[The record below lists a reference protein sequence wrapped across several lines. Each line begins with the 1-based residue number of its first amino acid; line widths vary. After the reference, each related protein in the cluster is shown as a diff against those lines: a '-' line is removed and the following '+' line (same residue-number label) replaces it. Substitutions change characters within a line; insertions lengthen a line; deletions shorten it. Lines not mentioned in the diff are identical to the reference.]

1 MLKFLDI
8 LFHLF
13 YFDNRRRF
21 DSEFLTDDP
30 EPLVLRP
37 GVPHAPGLRD
47 LGLPQPL
54 RVPGHEDGA
63 AGLGWLEVTEGV
75 EEALKPPGE
84 LRARATN
91 TRVQGDEAVR
101 QTSGGVRAAPLADVR
116 APGASW
122 VTTWSGQLVLHESD
136 LT

>member
-1 MLKFLDI
+1 MLRARVG
-8 LFHLF
+8 H
-13 YFDNRRRF
+13 
-21 DSEFLTDDP
+21 T
-30 EPLVLRP
+30 
-37 GVPHAPGLRD
+37 PGLPD
-47 LGLPQPL
+47 LGLSQPL
-54 RVPGHEDGA
+54 WVPRHEDGA
-63 AGLGWLEVTEGV
+63 VWLRGLEVTEGV